1 MLRRDR
7 AGLLVL
13 FVMPAVLVL
22 VVSLVQENVLRTIGV
37 SGTRM
42 LLVNKDQNSM
52 GQTIEDQLRE
62 SGSLEIIKELDG
74 QKIDEKSARE
84 AIINGDFQF
93 CVIIPEGITEA
104 VRKRARQ
111 LVTKSLLIDDI
122 PIENNIDVPELVVY
136 FDPTVR
142 GGFRSAV
149 ISSLNIAV
157 LSMEIRA
164 KALIL
169 TEFLPKQIS
178 KIIQEATGSYGSE
191 EFIEDIPKM
200 SLDWS
205 SQRIMEIQEKLAF
218 HKDFE
223 KTPTSVQQ
231 NVPAWALFGIFF
243 IVVPMAGCLIKERQ
257 DGTLMRLLSMPVSY
271 LTLLSGKVIAYI
283 LVCLIQF
290 VFILIIGKLVL
301 PFLGTSMLEMGS
313 SPIAVIMV
321 LLSSILAATGY
332 GIMLGSIAKTYE
344 QASMFGAI
352 SVVIAAALGGVM
364 VPVYA
369 MPKVMQEISAFSP
382 IAWGLD
388 AFLDLFV
395 QQGDIKTVF
404 PETLLLLSF
413 FVGTMLISWF
423 YAFRQGRTGV

>member
-1 MLRRDR
+1 
-7 AGLLVL
+7 
-13 FVMPAVLVL
+13 
-22 VVSLVQENVLRTIGV
+22 
-37 SGTRM
+37 
-42 LLVNKDQNSM
+42 
-52 GQTIEDQLRE
+52 
-62 SGSLEIIKELDG
+62 
-74 QKIDEKSARE
+74 
-84 AIINGDFQF
+84 
-93 CVIIPEGITEA
+93 
-104 VRKRARQ
+104 
-111 LVTKSLLIDDI
+111 
-122 PIENNIDVPELVVY
+122 
-136 FDPTVR
+136 
-142 GGFRSAV
+142 
-149 ISSLNIAV
+149 
-157 LSMEIRA
+157 MEIRA